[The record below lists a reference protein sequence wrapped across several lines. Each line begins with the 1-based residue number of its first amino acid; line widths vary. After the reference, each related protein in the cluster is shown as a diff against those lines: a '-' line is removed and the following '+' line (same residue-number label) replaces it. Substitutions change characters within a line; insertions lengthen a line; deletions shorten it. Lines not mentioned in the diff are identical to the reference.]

1 MKISCPTCAA
11 KYSVADEKIQSRL
24 AKIRCRKCS
33 STIVIDGMTTPAS
46 VYIGD
51 SSSPAAGGAP
61 QEAAEGSGGRPS
73 FASPAAAASEPVGPA
88 ADEYAVDIA
97 DNDQRNMTIHQ
108 IVGAYNEGL
117 ISADTYIWK
126 EGMADWQTLA
136 EVKAVADALHAAAR
150 PAPAAAVRRT
160 DHGATADLFGRIA
173 TAGSEDDIT
182 TSAPEQSFSAGT
194 GARNESSVLFS
205 LSALTGS
212 GESTASPA
220 GGGKRGRT
228 ADDSGLIDLTALTAA
243 EGGGGGGYGASA
255 SAFGASPL
263 ISAPLGGVSGPAMG
277 AGLVPN
283 YGAPRSGG
291 RTLVIAASL
300 LAVAIIGGAA
310 LFVVNRNGAD
320 SEPTSAFDQ
329 APAAAAPEKVP
340 QREPEA
346 EPIGQKPAEKATE
359 PASVKDSVSAD
370 ELPAAEPEPVAKPPV
385 VARTRASAQAE
396 ACSGCS
402 GPRASQARSRTRAGS
417 GTPAETRCARAYPRR
432 PSPRRRRRR
441 RVANARPPIPCARCA
456 VPPRSKR
463 RRRGAHPPWASAQR
477 RPRRGHR
484 ATACSRLGPCSTRA
498 ARWRPRG

>member
-1 MKISCPTCAA
+1 VKISCPTCAA

-51 SSSPAAGGAP
+51 QSAPAA
-61 QEAAEGSGGRPS
+61 SGGSHDAAGEGLAGR
-73 FASPAAAASEPVGPA
+73 ASGGGSSNAALAGAGLSGPPLGASEPVGPA

-117 ISADTYIWK
+117 ITADTYIWK
-126 EGMADWQTLA
+126 EGMPDWQTLA

-150 PAPAAAVRRT
+150 PVATAAVRRT
-160 DHGATADLFGRIA
+160 DHGTAADLFGRIA

-182 TSAPEQSFSAGT
+182 TSAPEPTFSAGT

-212 GESTASPA
+212 GEATAAPA
-220 GGGKRGRT
+220 GGGKRRT
-228 ADDSGLIDLTALTAA
+228 PADDSGLIDLTALTAG
-243 EGGGGGGYGASA
+243 EGVSGGRFGASA

-263 ISAPLGGVSGPAMG
+263 ISAPLGGVSGPALG
-277 AGLVPN
+277 GGLAPS

-291 RTLVIAASL
+291 RTLMIAASL

-310 LFVVNRNGAD
+310 LFVVNRNNAD
-320 SEPTSAFDQ
+320 SEPTSALEP
-329 APAAAAPEKVP
+329 APAAAPEKTP
-340 QREPEA
+340 TREPA
-346 EPIGQKPAEKATE
+346 PEPIAQKPEPTPNE

-370 ELPAAEPEPVAKPPV
+370 DLPPADPEPSAKAPVVRAPAAPKPKPTPAAPVRAKPAPTPPFTAGIPRTPAPEPAAAAPAPKPAPAASEPAAEPAPKKKGRCECSPADLMCAMRCSAK
-385 VARTRASAQAE
+385 
-396 ACSGCS
+396 
-402 GPRASQARSRTRAGS
+402 
-417 GTPAETRCARAYPRR
+417 
-432 PSPRRRRRR
+432 
-441 RVANARPPIPCARCA
+441 
-456 VPPRSKR
+456 K
-463 RRRGAHPPWASAQR
+463 
-477 RPRRGHR
+477 
-484 ATACSRLGPCSTRA
+484 
-498 ARWRPRG
+498 

>member
-1 MKISCPTCAA
+1 VKISCPTCAA

-33 STIVIDGMTTPAS
+33 STIVIDGMATPAS

-51 SSSPAAGGAP
+51 PGSPLASGAP
-61 QEAAEGSGGRPS
+61 QEAAGE
-73 FASPAAAASEPVGPA
+73 SPAARAGGTNVSTAPAGASEPVGPA

-117 ISADTYIWK
+117 ITADTYIWK

-150 PAPAAAVRRT
+150 PVAAAAVRRA

-182 TSAPEQSFSAGT
+182 TSAPAPAPSFSAGT

-228 ADDSGLIDLTALTAA
+228 PADDSGLIDLTALTASEGA
-243 EGGGGGGYGASA
+243 GGGGFGAAA

-263 ISAPLGGVSGPAMG
+263 ISAPLGGVSGPALG
-277 AGLVPN
+277 AGLAPS
-283 YGAPRSGG
+283 YGAPRSSG
-291 RTLVIAASL
+291 RTLLIAASL

-310 LFVVNRNGAD
+310 LFVVNRNNAD
-320 SEPTSAFDQ
+320 SEPTSSLEQ
-329 APAAAAPEKVP
+329 APAAAAPEKTATPV
-340 QREPEA
+340 REPEPEPIA
-346 EPIGQKPAEKATE
+346 EPKANE
-359 PASVKDSVSAD
+359 PASVKDSVNPD
-370 ELPAAEPEPVAKPPV
+370 DLPAAAPEPPV
-385 VARTRASAQAE
+385 VKAPVVRA
-396 ACSGCS
+396 
-402 GPRASQARSRTRAGS
+402 
-417 GTPAETRCARAYPRR
+417 PAPPKPKPAVV
-432 PSPRRRRRR
+432 PSPVRAKPAPVPEPAA
-441 RVANARPPIPCARCA
+441 VAPPPKPAPVERSEPVPEPPPKKKASRCECDPADLMCAMRC
-456 VPPRSKR
+456 
-463 RRRGAHPPWASAQR
+463 SAKK
-477 RPRRGHR
+477 
-484 ATACSRLGPCSTRA
+484 
-498 ARWRPRG
+498 

>member
-1 MKISCPTCAA
+1 VKISCPTCAA

-33 STIVIDGMTTPAS
+33 STIVIDGMATPAS

-51 SSSPAAGGAP
+51 PGSPLASGAP
-61 QEAAEGSGGRPS
+61 QESPGEGLAARAGGTNVS
-73 FASPAAAASEPVGPA
+73 TPAAGASEPVGPA

-117 ISADTYIWK
+117 ITADTYIWK

-150 PAPAAAVRRT
+150 PVAAAAVRRA

-182 TSAPEQSFSAGT
+182 TSAPAPSFSAGT

-228 ADDSGLIDLTALTAA
+228 PADDSGLIDLTALTASEGA
-243 EGGGGGGYGASA
+243 GGGGFGAAA

-263 ISAPLGGVSGPAMG
+263 ISAPLGGVSGPALG
-277 AGLVPN
+277 AGLAQS
-283 YGAPRSGG
+283 YGAPRSSG
-291 RTLVIAASL
+291 RTLLIAASL

-310 LFVVNRNGAD
+310 LFVVNRNDVSQNAD
-320 SEPTSAFDQ
+320 AEPTSSLDQ
-329 APAAAAPEKVP
+329 APAAAAPEKTPPPV
-340 QREPEA
+340 REPEPIA
-346 EPIGQKPAEKATE
+346 QPEPKANE
-359 PASVKDSVSAD
+359 PASVKDSVNPDDLPTAAP
-370 ELPAAEPEPVAKPPV
+370 EPPAVKAPVVRAPAPPKPKPAAAPSPVRAKPAPVPEPAAVAPPPKPAPV
-385 VARTRASAQAE
+385 ERSEPAPEPAPKKKASRCECDPADLMCAMR
-396 ACSGCS
+396 CS
-402 GPRASQARSRTRAGS
+402 A
-417 GTPAETRCARAYPRR
+417 
-432 PSPRRRRRR
+432 
-441 RVANARPPIPCARCA
+441 
-456 VPPRSKR
+456 KK
-463 RRRGAHPPWASAQR
+463 
-477 RPRRGHR
+477 
-484 ATACSRLGPCSTRA
+484 
-498 ARWRPRG
+498 